1 MIQILNK
8 VTSKEDNKKEKDET
22 SMEKADIE

>member
-8 VTSKEDNKKEKDET
+8 VTSKEDDKKEKDGT